1 MSLHWS
7 QITWAEPE
15 TLDEVLSSHLLNALV
30 CPPGITLPFS
40 GNSSEVKRIM
50 KENTGADMCEMCSLT
65 CLRGLVVYGTETKAC
80 EVRGGTPVFCIFNLI
95 LSYEVIISQ

>member
-1 MSLHWS
+1 
-7 QITWAEPE
+7 
-15 TLDEVLSSHLLNALV
+15 
-30 CPPGITLPFS
+30 
-40 GNSSEVKRIM
+40 M

-95 LSYEVIISQ
+95 LSYEVIISQSPTPQGLLSLELTRYLLGLTCSKCFSSVGIPGTSDI